1 MIERDDRAAPAVP
14 GSASGRD
21 PELDPATGDGNKS
34 PDEIESEIART
45 RAHMSETLDALERTL
60 APRHL
65 LEKGVDML
73 KDTMQGNINT
83 RWVGETLRDNPI
95 PLALIGVGLGW
106 LLFHNVRATRG
117 TATRYSRR
125 LRDGMSDAVSGVGD
139 TVGSAA
145 GTVTERVKGWVGGG
159 SGERYATGGE
169 AYARTKSAGAQRAG
183 AARTENERHM
193 AGAAASGG
201 GGVASRA
208 ADNGRSA
215 AGAAGDYA
223 GQAYETVG
231 HYAGAAYDTAGEV
244 VGQAGDYA
252 ARVTDR
258 FGQVVEDYPLA
269 VGALGF
275 LAGAVIAAALPS
287 TRVEDELLGETRDDL
302 WRQGEGMARE
312 AWERAQQAASGAA
325 DAARDAVGEV
335 TEAARN
341 AAGEFVDRVK
351 DEAGKQGLDDDAVK
365 DKAREA
371 VGVADKDERAKSDST
386 KSPSGSGSQPGKSST
401 TGAGFAA
408 GGSGGMSDGGAK
420 SGSSSLGTTGSTNT
434 DRSTTGAVGSATGG
448 GTQNTGP
455 STVGV
460 AGDNK
465 PGGTDAKSDDKKA

>member
-1 MIERDDRAAPAVP
+1 MTERDDRAVPVVPAR
-14 GSASGRD
+14 ASGPDPNLD
-21 PELDPATGDGNKS
+21 PETWDANKS
-34 PDEIESEIART
+34 PDEIEGEIART
-45 RAHMSETLDALERTL
+45 RAHMSETIDALERTL

-117 TATRYSRR
+117 TATHYSRR

-145 GTVTERVKGWVGGG
+145 GSVTERVKGWVGGG
-159 SGERYATGGE
+159 SGERYAAGDE
-169 AYARTKSAGAQRAG
+169 AYARTKSAGAQRTG
-183 AARTENERHM
+183 EARTENERHM
-193 AGAAASGG
+193 AGAAGRASD
-201 GGVASRA
+201 AR
-208 ADNGRSA
+208 RSA
-215 AGAAGDYA
+215 TGAAGDYA

-231 HYAGAAYDTAGEV
+231 HYAGAAYDTAGDV

-252 ARVTDR
+252 ARVKDR
-258 FGQVVEDYPLA
+258 FGQVLEDYPLA

-302 WRQGEGMARE
+302 LRQGEGMARE

-351 DEAGKQGLDDDAVK
+351 DEAAKQGVDDDAAR
-365 DKAREA
+365 DKGREA
-371 VGVADKDERAKSDST
+371 AGAADEDQGAPSDSART
-386 KSPSGSGSQPGKSST
+386 SSGSGAQPGRSST

-408 GGSGGMSDGGAK
+408 GGSGAMSDGGAK

-434 DRSTTGAVGSATGG
+434 GRSTTGGVGSASGG

-455 STVGV
+455 STVGAA
-460 AGDNK
+460 AGNK
-465 PGGTDAKSDDKKA
+465 SGGTDVKSDEKA